1 MKTLLLILAVC
12 LCAAAPLNVKA
23 QTGQGKI
30 TQTQADSET
39 LAWCVADKA
48 GPEGDLPP
56 SGPARDRIVK
66 AMEGGPRTCIGLIA
80 APCET
85 AAGPDARCVRRESR
99 AWLNT
104 IILETGRRLP
114 ARNKAVW
121 GRAVSAVQAQA
132 VALCEAA
139 AAISAWGGAAVTK
152 KGKYGFSL
160 DDRCVRDGIAEQ
172 ALILLVRSRGN

>member
-30 TQTQADSET
+30 TQAQADSET

-66 AMEGGPRTCIGLIA
+66 QMEGGPRACIGLIA
-80 APCET
+80 APCEA

-99 AWLNT
+99 AWINT
-104 IILETGRRLP
+104 MILENGRRLP
-114 ARNKAVW
+114 ARNRAVW
-121 GRAVSAVQAQA
+121 GRAVSAVQTQA

-160 DDRCVRDGIAEQ
+160 NDRCVRDGIAEQ
-172 ALILLVRSRGN
+172 ALILLVQSRGN